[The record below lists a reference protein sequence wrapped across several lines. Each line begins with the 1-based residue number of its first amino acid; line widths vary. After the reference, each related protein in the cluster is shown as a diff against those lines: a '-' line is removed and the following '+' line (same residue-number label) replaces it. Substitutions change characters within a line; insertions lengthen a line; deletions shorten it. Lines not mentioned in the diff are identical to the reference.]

1 MLLIPMDDAGISVRP
16 IITLDA
22 EHHTNEVFFDDVRV
36 PAENIIGEV
45 NKGWTYAKALLG
57 YERTEVARIGLSK
70 RLLKVAKERAAERT
84 VNGVPLAET
93 PVFLRKLAA
102 IEIELKAVELLNLRM
117 LSNLWRNL
125 PGHEANMLK
134 IKGSELQQDLT
145 ELAMEAMGTDG
156 LRFERG
162 AAAVDPIFGDI
173 DYRGDVTANY
183 LATRVITIFSGS
195 NEIQHNILAKELL
208 EF

>member
-16 IITLDA
+16 IIALDA

-102 IEIELKAVELLNLRM
+102 IEIELKAGDGHGLQA
-117 LSNLWRNL
+117 L
-125 PGHEANMLK
+125 PGGQQEMTEAQWIRSVRRDHSRRQIREWRTPGSRRRMTNPYTTFDNSSLEPLK
-134 IKGSELQQDLT
+134 MVI
-145 ELAMEAMGTDG
+145 
-156 LRFERG
+156 
-162 AAAVDPIFGDI
+162 
-173 DYRGDVTANY
+173 
-183 LATRVITIFSGS
+183 TRV
-195 NEIQHNILAKELL
+195 AR
-208 EF
+208 